1 MVMDPITLDEKVDAA
16 ISLIKEQCSAHKHP
30 IVMSSF
36 GKDSMV
42 LLALIAK
49 AGLKLPI
56 IFHTEPF
63 EPKKYEFSN
72 RVIMAN
78 NYSVY
83 DWPPF
88 EMQVIQRGEH
98 FEIVNRHQVA
108 PARFDY
114 LPIGIRDPKDGERFL
129 CGLRDLYMKPTG
141 GFIFQWDLVF
151 LGHKSS
157 DVDPILGPVPLPHD
171 VVNDEFTAA
180 FPLRHFTDADIWAYT
195 VREKIPINHGR
206 YDVKNAFKEKA
217 DISTNPDWFSVCTR
231 CMRKDTGDAETQTEV
246 ECPQTGLKIPNVS
259 GLLHWV
265 PPEAF
270 PEYVREVMAQEVA
283 EGIQ

>member
-1 MVMDPITLDEKVDAA
+1 MEMEPITLDEKVEAA
-16 ISLIKEQCSAHKHP
+16 IALIKEQSALHHHP
-30 IVMSSF
+30 VVMSSF

-42 LLALIAK
+42 LLSLIGK
-49 AGLKLPI
+49 ADLKFPI
-56 IFHTEPF
+56 IFHSEPF

-72 RVIMAN
+72 RVIAAN

-88 EMQVIQRGEH
+88 EMQVIERGKH
-98 FEIVNRHQVA
+98 FEVVNRHQVA
-108 PARFDY
+108 AARFDY
-114 LPIGIRDPKDGERFL
+114 LPIGIREPRANESFL

-141 GFIFQWDLVF
+141 GFIFPWDLVF
-151 LGHKSS
+151 IGHKSS

-180 FPLRHFTDADIWAYT
+180 FPLRYFTDADIWAYT
-195 VREKIPINHGR
+195 VRENLPINRGR
-206 YDVKNAFKEKA
+206 YDTKDSFKEKD
-217 DISTNPDWFSVCTR
+217 DISTNPDWFAVCTR
-231 CMRKDTGDAETQTEV
+231 CMRKSEV
-246 ECPQTGLKIPNVS
+246 EGAEVDCPKQGLKIPNVS
-259 GLLHWV
+259 HLLRWV

-270 PEYVREVMAQEVA
+270 PGYVRDVMTQEIV